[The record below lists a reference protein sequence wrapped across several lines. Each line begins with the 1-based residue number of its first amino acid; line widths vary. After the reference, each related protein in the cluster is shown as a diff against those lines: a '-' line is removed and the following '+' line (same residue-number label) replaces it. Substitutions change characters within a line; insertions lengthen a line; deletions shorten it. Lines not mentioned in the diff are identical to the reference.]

1 MALNRTEEI
10 KRALERLY
18 EHLDDVQRD
27 TLQGLGTDTLHFVDF
42 HANNWIDMVRW
53 IDSKYTRDEQMNIVT
68 LHFLR
73 VFKEIYWLQLLFQNA
88 NYPMIYRNLRYILEM
103 ICQAYYADMRYP
115 NLTLDE
121 QVEKAKEI
129 ENEVY
134 GWMLVG
140 AVLRDVFTEDNVRSR
155 FHPLWKHLCKH
166 VHPSPTEMDVTAV
179 KDFSILVTD
188 SFNEELA
195 RNAMKATDEV
205 FDIVNTIMFRRFPR
219 IKELAHKYEFLDEW
233 ITLLPYTVATVRATT
248 REHRHD

>member
-1 MALNRTEEI
+1 
-10 KRALERLY
+10 
-18 EHLDDVQRD
+18 
-27 TLQGLGTDTLHFVDF
+27 
-42 HANNWIDMVRW
+42 
-53 IDSKYTRDEQMNIVT
+53 MNIVA

-88 NYPMIYRNLRYILEM
+88 NYPIIYRNLRYILEM

-140 AVLRDVFTEDNVRSR
+140 AVLRDVFTEDNVQSR

-205 FDIVNTIMFRRFPR
+205 FDIVNTIMFRR

-233 ITLLPYTVATVRATT
+233 ITLLPYTVATVRS
-248 REHRHD
+248 DDS